1 MIKEGI
7 KMAVKEGSGLY
18 NDMSTFMFDINDICI
33 ELFADVDMLSRANW
47 SATLL
52 TNNNGLI

>member
-33 ELFADVDMLSRANW
+33 ELFVDVDMLSRANW

-52 TNNNGLI
+52 TNNNE